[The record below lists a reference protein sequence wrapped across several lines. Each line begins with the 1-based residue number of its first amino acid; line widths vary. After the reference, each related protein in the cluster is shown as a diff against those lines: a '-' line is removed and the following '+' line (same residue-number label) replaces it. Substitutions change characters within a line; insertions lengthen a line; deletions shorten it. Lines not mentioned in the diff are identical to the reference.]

1 MVAYH
6 CQRTGEKELSPVLVL
21 TRRVNE
27 AIIIDNRIKVT
38 IVGIEDDKVRIG
50 IDAPPEVPIVR
61 QELLAA
67 VADENK
73 AAARTP
79 AVALGN
85 LPLKVPQHKNQ

>member
-1 MVAYH
+1 M
-6 CQRTGEKELSPVLVL
+6 LVL

-27 AIIIDNRIKVT
+27 AVIIDNRIKITV
-38 IVGIEDDKVRIG
+38 VAIEDDKIRLG

-73 AAARTP
+73 AAARTTVI
-79 AVALGN
+79 AGNN
-85 LPLKVPQHKNQ
+85 LPLKEKQPRE

>member
-1 MVAYH
+1 M
-6 CQRTGEKELSPVLVL
+6 LVL

-27 AIIIDNRIKVT
+27 AIVIDNRIKVT
-38 IVGIEDDKVRIG
+38 IVGIEDDKIRLG

-61 QELLAA
+61 QELLTA

-79 AVALGN
+79 AVRLSN
-85 LPLKVPQHKNQ
+85 LPLQATQPKNE

>member
-1 MVAYH
+1 M
-6 CQRTGEKELSPVLVL
+6 LVL

-38 IVGIEDDKVRIG
+38 VVGIEDDKIRLG
-50 IDAPPEVPIVR
+50 IDAPPDVPIVR

-79 AVALGN
+79 AVAASN
-85 LPLKVPQHKNQ
+85 LPVKTTPGERH

>member
-1 MVAYH
+1 M
-6 CQRTGEKELSPVLVL
+6 LVL

-73 AAARTP
+73 AAAQTP
-79 AVALGN
+79 AVALDN
-85 LPLKVPQHKNQ
+85 LSLKVTQGKQR

>member
-1 MVAYH
+1 M
-6 CQRTGEKELSPVLVL
+6 LVL

-27 AIIIDNRIKVT
+27 AIIIDNRIKIT

-85 LPLKVPQHKNQ
+85 LHPKVMKPKEK